1 MAQNIQEEVK
11 NAVTEAAEAQGVQ
24 KKKRPWLTIVLGVTY
39 PGLLMALVF
48 LPGGT
53 LLDRLRWLDSGICAQ
68 LPTHSF
74 YPGGLEL
81 PLCAR
86 NTGIYLGF
94 MVTLMTL
101 YAMGK
106 GRVQQLPLRPI
117 IVLLVC
123 GGLAMVV
130 DGFNSFFLDLGLP
143 HLYQPHNLLRLAT
156 GLAAGLALATL
167 TLPVINRLLWCEYN
181 DERSIPSWIALLL
194 LIPGLILSF
203 FAVASQ
209 NALLLYPLALFS
221 TAGLLTVLSSVNLL
235 VVLAIGRHEQTFG
248 GYRELL
254 PFLGLAL
261 ILAIGELLGLAQ
273 LKFSL
278 LQALGI

>member
-11 NAVTEAAEAQGVQ
+11 NTVTGAGDTQE
-24 KKKRPWLTIVLGVTY
+24 KKRPWLIIVLGVTY
-39 PGLLMALVF
+39 MGLLTALVF

-74 YPGGLEL
+74 YPGGVQL

-101 YAMGK
+101 YAMGR

-143 HLYQPHNLLRLAT
+143 HLYQPHNLLRLGT

-167 TLPVINRLLWCEYN
+167 TLPVINRLLWCEYS

-235 VVLAIGRHEQTFG
+235 VVLAIGRREQTFG

-254 PFLGLAL
+254 PFFGLAL
-261 ILAIGELLGLAQ
+261 ILAIGELLALAQ

>member
-11 NAVTEAAEAQGVQ
+11 NTVTGAGDAQE
-24 KKKRPWLTIVLGVTY
+24 KKRPWLIIVLGIFY
-39 PGLLMALVF
+39 LGLLTALIF

-74 YPGGLEL
+74 YPGGVQL

-101 YAMGK
+101 YAMGR

-123 GGLAMVV
+123 GGLAMIV

-143 HLYQPHNLLRLAT
+143 HLYQPHNLLRLGT

-167 TLPVINRLLWCEYN
+167 TLPVINRLLWCEYS
-181 DERSIPSWIALLL
+181 DERSIPSWMALLL

-209 NALLLYPLALFS
+209 TALLLYPLALFS

-235 VVLAIGRHEQTFG
+235 VVLAIGRREQTFG

-254 PFLGLAL
+254 PFFGLAL
-261 ILAIGELLGLAQ
+261 ILAIGELLALAQ

>member
-11 NAVTEAAEAQGVQ
+11 NTVTGAGDTQE
-24 KKKRPWLTIVLGVTY
+24 KKRPWLIIVLGIFY
-39 PGLLMALVF
+39 LGLLTALIF

-101 YAMGK
+101 YAMGR

-123 GGLAMVV
+123 GGLAMIV

-143 HLYQPHNLLRLAT
+143 HLYQPHNLLRLGT

-167 TLPVINRLLWCEYN
+167 TLPVINRLLWCEYS
-181 DERSIPSWIALLL
+181 DERSIPSWMALLL

-235 VVLAIGRHEQTFG
+235 VVLAIGRREQTFG

-254 PFLGLAL
+254 PFFGLAL
-261 ILAIGELLGLAQ
+261 ILAIGELLALAQ

>member
-11 NAVTEAAEAQGVQ
+11 NTVTGAGDTQE
-24 KKKRPWLTIVLGVTY
+24 KKRPWLIIVLGIFY
-39 PGLLMALVF
+39 LGLLTALIF

-74 YPGGLEL
+74 YPGGVQL

-101 YAMGK
+101 YAMGR

-123 GGLAMVV
+123 GGLAMIV

-143 HLYQPHNLLRLAT
+143 HLYQPHNLLRLGT

-167 TLPVINRLLWCEYN
+167 TLPVINRLLWCEYS
-181 DERSIPSWIALLL
+181 DERSIPSWMALLL

-235 VVLAIGRHEQTFG
+235 VVLAIGRREQTFG

-254 PFLGLAL
+254 PFFGLAL
-261 ILAIGELLGLAQ
+261 ILAIGELLALAQ

>member
-11 NAVTEAAEAQGVQ
+11 NTVTGAGDAQE
-24 KKKRPWLTIVLGVTY
+24 KKRPWLIIVLGIFY
-39 PGLLMALVF
+39 LGLLTALIF

-74 YPGGLEL
+74 YPGGVQL

-101 YAMGK
+101 YAMGR

-123 GGLAMVV
+123 GGLAMIV

-143 HLYQPHNLLRLAT
+143 HLYQPHNLLRLGT

-167 TLPVINRLLWCEYN
+167 TLPVINRLLWCEYS
-181 DERSIPSWIALLL
+181 DERSIPSWMALLL

-209 NALLLYPLALFS
+209 NALLLYLLALFS

-235 VVLAIGRHEQTFG
+235 VVLAIGRREQTFG

-254 PFLGLAL
+254 PFFGLAL
-261 ILAIGELLGLAQ
+261 ILAIGELLALAQ

>member
-1 MAQNIQEEVK
+1 MAQDIQGEIK
-11 NAVTEAAEAQGVQ
+11 NAVTEATEAQGVQ
-24 KKKRPWLTIVLGVTY
+24 KKKRPWLTTVLGVTSL
-39 PGLLMALVF
+39 GLLTALVF
-48 LPGGT
+48 LPGAT
-53 LLDRLRWLDSGICAQ
+53 LIDRLRWLDSGICAQ

-74 YPGGLEL
+74 YPGGIQL

-101 YAMGK
+101 YTVGR
-106 GRVQQLPLRPI
+106 GRVQQLPRGPI
-117 IVLLVC
+117 IALLVC

-143 HLYQPHNLLRLAT
+143 HLYQPHNLLRLGT
-156 GLAAGLALATL
+156 GLAAGVALATL

-181 DERSIPSWIALLL
+181 EERSIPSWMALFL

-209 NALLLYPLALFS
+209 NALLLYPLALLS

-235 VVLAIGRHEQTFG
+235 VVLAIGQREQTFG
-248 GYRELL
+248 RYRELL
-254 PFLGLAL
+254 PFFGLAL
-261 ILAIGELLGLAQ
+261 ILAIGELLVLAQ